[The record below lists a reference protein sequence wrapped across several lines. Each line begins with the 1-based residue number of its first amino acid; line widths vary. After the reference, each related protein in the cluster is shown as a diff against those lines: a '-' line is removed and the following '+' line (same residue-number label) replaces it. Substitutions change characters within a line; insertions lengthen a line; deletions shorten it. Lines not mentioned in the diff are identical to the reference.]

1 MVHAHGLADDI
12 IAGFVLA
19 ATAATS
25 AQAGRSDIAKRDVRA
40 SLDVGDGGAR
50 DQLERRVVVD
60 LAVLEHAAVPMRGV
74 LAEAHVREQ
83 EELRDCLT
91 RYHQVQQMLIA
102 EQTRLLQALGRHGRQ
117 ALRKQIKRHIA
128 FLERELHELD
138 ADLDDQLKQSPLWR
152 EQDDLLQS
160 VPGIGSK
167 TARTMLAFL
176 PELGTAT
183 AGEIAKLAGLAPID
197 SMRIH

>member
-1 MVHAHGLADDI
+1 
-12 IAGFVLA
+12 
-19 ATAATS
+19 
-25 AQAGRSDIAKRDVRA
+25 
-40 SLDVGDGGAR
+40 
-50 DQLERRVVVD
+50 
-60 LAVLEHAAVPMRGV
+60 
-74 LAEAHVREQ
+74 
-83 EELRDCLT
+83 
-91 RYHQVQQMLIA
+91 MLIA

-183 AGEIAKLAGLAPID
+183 AGEIAKLAGLAPINWD
-197 SMRIH
+197 SGTMRGQRRISGGRSRVRAVLYMATLTATRYNPVIRTAYQRLVSAGKPKRVALVACMRRLLVILNAILRTRTRWQPSLGAAA